1 MIDFTDLDD
10 RIRKNNLMQILLE
23 IDSKILKYHEN
34 SEIYFK
40 LHYFKAKTLKYLD
53 NYQEGLDVL
62 KNIQKKCHECKN
74 SILYI
79 DCLILMAD
87 LYTYKGELK
96 NSLKILEKIDVEF
109 NKIEKCT
116 PLEKKL
122 KQIEIY
128 NIRSTT
134 FWRNGELEKA
144 IEINLKG
151 LKLRDE
157 VGKNKEIGRS
167 LFLAGTYQ
175 CEMGDLDK
183 GIELMNESLKIL
195 KNEEDLITASYVL
208 NNIGWTY
215 KLQGKLDLALKYLK
229 ESIEIKKRT
238 ATKKSIRIQLA
249 NIGVINWQ
257 KGNLSEAISYLN
269 ESLTYKREIGNKLE
283 IADCLFDLFTITL
296 DQKDFSQAQKYIDEL
311 MQLHESEGDNK
322 RLEAIYR
329 VAYALLLKS
338 KPRARNI
345 YEAQEMLKQLIDSK
359 VAKFEITVI
368 AMLNLCDLYLYEL
381 NVSND
386 EDILKEINKVLQ
398 KLLLIAKK
406 HNSFHLWAELY
417 LIQAKFAL
425 VQLDLKNARILL
437 TKAQKLA
444 DSKGLTQLAMNIS
457 KTHDDLLEK
466 FNLWKSLSQSKLS
479 LSGRIKLAK
488 IENYMGRL
496 LRQGESNDIV
506 LENEVPMGLNILNEN
521 GIVLFSKSFAPEWI
535 ADENLIG
542 ALISA
547 FQSISGEIFSESFDR
562 AKFGEYNIIMRTK
575 SPFLFCY
582 IFKGQSYHAIKKL
595 DMLTQKIKENSEVW
609 DTLIQYF
616 KLNQIFS
623 NSPFPV
629 FNEVLTDIF
638 LS

>member
-1 MIDFTDLDD
+1 MVDFIDLDH
-10 RIRKNNLMQILLE
+10 RIRKSNLMQILLE
-23 IDSKILKYHEN
+23 IDSEILKHQEN

-40 LHYFKAKTLKYLD
+40 LHYFKAKALKFLD
-53 NYQEGLDVL
+53 NYQEGLDIL
-62 KNIQKKCHECKN
+62 KNMQEKYLEYKN
-74 SILYI
+74 SISYI

-109 NKIEKCT
+109 DNIEMHT

-122 KQIEIY
+122 KQIEIN
-128 NIRSTT
+128 NIRSTA
-134 FWRNGELEKA
+134 FWRNGALEKA
-144 IEINLKG
+144 IEINSKG
-151 LKLRDE
+151 LLLRDE
-157 VGKNKEIGRS
+157 VGENKEIGRS

-175 CEMGDLDK
+175 SEMGALGK
-183 GIELMNESLKIL
+183 GINIMNESLKIL
-195 KNEEDLITASYVL
+195 KKEEDLITASYVL

-215 KLQGKLDLALKYLK
+215 KIQGKLDLALKYLK
-229 ESIEIKKRT
+229 ESIEIKKRI

-269 ESLTYKREIGNKLE
+269 ESLTYERKIGNKLE
-283 IADCLFDLFTITL
+283 IADCLFYLFTITL

-311 MQLHESEGDNK
+311 MLLHESEGENK

-345 YEAQEMLKQLIDSK
+345 YEAQVVLKQIIDSK

-381 NVSND
+381 NIND
-386 EDILKEINKVLQ
+386 DEEILNEINNILQ

-466 FNLWKSLSQSKLS
+466 FNLWKSLSQSNLS
-479 LSGRIKLAK
+479 ISGRIKLAK
-488 IENYMGRL
+488 IDNHMERL

-506 LENEVPMGLNILNEN
+506 LENEVPIGLNILNEN

-562 AKFGEYNIIMRTK
+562 AKFGEYNLLMRAK

-582 IFKGQSYHAIKKL
+582 IFKGQSYHAVKKL
-595 DMLTQKIKENSEVW
+595 DVFTQKIRENNEIW
-609 DTLIQYF
+609 DTLIQYL
-616 KLNQIFS
+616 KYNQVFS
-623 NSPFPV
+623 NSPFPA
-629 FNEVLTDIF
+629 FNDVLSEVF